1 MELKFSKM
9 KISKDKNAKSNF
21 LSKDKF
27 LQMETKYIEIK
38 IWIKNKIFKKNK
50 KNLKN
55 QKIKEIFQE
64 NSDKNL
70 KIKEEIIN
78 WLEAQILTSLIAK
91 QLSQKSSFDN
101 IQI

>member
-1 MELKFSKM
+1 MELIFSKM

-78 WLEAQILTSLIAK
+78 WLEAQTLTSLIAK

>member
-78 WLEAQILTSLIAK
+78 WLEAQTLTSLIAK

>member
-27 LQMETKYIEIK
+27 LQMETKCIEIK

-78 WLEAQILTSLIAK
+78 WLEAQTLTSLIAK